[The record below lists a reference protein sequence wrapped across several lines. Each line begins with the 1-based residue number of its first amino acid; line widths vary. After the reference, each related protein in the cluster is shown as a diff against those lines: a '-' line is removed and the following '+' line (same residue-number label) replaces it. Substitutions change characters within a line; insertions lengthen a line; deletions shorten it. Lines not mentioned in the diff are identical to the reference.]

1 VFRRLSNL
9 SHSVLNWLQQRC
21 PASVCLRV
29 GLSGGLDSVVLLHLL
44 AAMRTDWPQMSLQ
57 AIHVHHGLSANADAW
72 ARFCQQLCQA
82 LQIPL
87 QIARV
92 QVQNQGDG
100 IEDAARIARYQVYQ
114 QLCQP
119 GDQLLLAH
127 HADDRIE
134 TLMMRLRRGAGLRG
148 LAGMQGQRW
157 LDSSR
162 QIGLLRPLLDIPRQ
176 QLLSWAQARALQW
189 VEDESNQDLRYER
202 NWWRQQLLPQI
213 YGRFP
218 AARSPLLRSLQRL
231 QQDREVL
238 DLLLQERLQPC
249 VQKCH
254 WPLTA
259 AFALNLE
266 AVLQQPEMLHTYL
279 LRGWLELNHCQL
291 PDERHLLQLWQDMV
305 RAGDDRQPQALVG
318 SCQIRRFRGCLY
330 LLPARLPEVPAA
342 CVARGS
348 DNQEWAGGR
357 LVWQD
362 AAGITDFAMSG
373 TRADAAGMT
382 DSAMVGTQADA
393 AGMTDFAMSGTRA
406 DAAAGMTD
414 SAMVGTQA
422 DAQGL
427 RIQPA
432 GRPHKQLG
440 QIWQEFGIPPWLRPY
455 WPLLIENGKLL
466 LVAGL
471 VVSAERPESARRLS
485 WQP

>member
-1 VFRRLSNL
+1 M
-9 SHSVLNWLQQRC
+9 
-21 PASVCLRV
+21 
-29 GLSGGLDSVVLLHLL
+29 LLHLL
-44 AAMRTDWPQMSLQ
+44 AAMRTDWPQMSLR
-57 AIHVHHGLSANADAW
+57 AIHVHHGLSVNADAW

-87 QIARV
+87 QIERV

-100 IEDAARIARYQVYQ
+100 IEEAARSARYQVYQ
-114 QLCQP
+114 KLCQP

-148 LAGMQGQRW
+148 LAGMPSQRW
-157 LDSSR
+157 LDPSR
-162 QIGLLRPLLDIPRQ
+162 QIRLLRPLLDIPRQ
-176 QLLSWAQARALQW
+176 HLLDWAQVRALQW

-213 YGRFP
+213 FGRFP

-231 QQDREVL
+231 QQDSEIL

-249 VQKCH
+249 VQDCH

-266 AVLQQPEMLHTYL
+266 VVLQQPEMLHTYL
-279 LRGWLELNHCQL
+279 LRGWLQLNGCQL

-318 SCQIRRFRGCLY
+318 NCQIRRFRGGLY

-357 LVWQD
+357 LVWQMD
-362 AAGITDFAMSG
+362 ALLPE
-373 TRADAAGMT
+373 
-382 DSAMVGTQADA
+382 SAMVVTQADA
-393 AGMTDFAMSGTRA
+393 P
-406 DAAAGMTD
+406 
-414 SAMVGTQA
+414 
-422 DAQGL
+422 GL

-440 QIWQEFGIPPWLRPY
+440 QVWQEFGIPPWLRPY
-455 WPLLIENGKLL
+455 WPLLVDDGKLL

-471 VVSAERPESARRLS
+471 VVAAERSESARLLS